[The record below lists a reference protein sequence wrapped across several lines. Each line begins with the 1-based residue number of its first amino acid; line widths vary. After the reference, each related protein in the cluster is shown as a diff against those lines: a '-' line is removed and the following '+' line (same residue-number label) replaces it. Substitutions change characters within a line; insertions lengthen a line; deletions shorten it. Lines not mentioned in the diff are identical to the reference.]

1 MANSLPHTDDAAT
14 RRLVWFSRI
23 LRWSLGGLFIG
34 AGIYYY
40 QDGAWPAI
48 LLGAVLVI
56 TGFFRPKRCL
66 DEEGCELPR

>member
-1 MANSLPHTDDAAT
+1 MANSLHSTDDAAT

-23 LRWSLGGLFIG
+23 LRWSLGALFIG

-48 LLGAVLVI
+48 LLGAVLVV
-56 TGFFRPKRCL
+56 TGFLRPKRCL
-66 DEEGCELPR
+66 EEEGCELPR